1 MRATCFAVLAL
12 VVSSA
17 AAADALPDFPLLR
30 IDTGRHTA
38 FIHALALD
46 EAAGRVYSASED
58 KTLRIWRIAD
68 GRLLDTYRVPVGLR
82 AEGQLYALA
91 LSPDRKTLAVGGW
104 TCWDADGRACIYLL
118 DAASGAPLGRI
129 TGLPEVIAALRFS
142 PDGRAL
148 AVGLMGQAGLRV
160 YRTVDRALLAS
171 DAHYHDKLLELDFTP
186 NGQLVSAALDGFV
199 RLYDQRFGLIGRV
212 NTGLAGHQPF
222 GLRCSP
228 DGQYVALGFN
238 DVAQVSLLRATDL
251 RPVRTLSIDHPPLP
265 RSLTRVAWAPDSS
278 ALYATGE
285 PQPGAPAQVF
295 RWHIGSADVADSMFA
310 TPGRIGD
317 LAVTAQQS
325 VLFASDEP
333 ALGLVDSSG
342 SVRYRLASGVPRFGN
357 ELRVSNDGA
366 DVEIALDPAGSQ
378 RRRFSAARATLLP
391 VTAPSAD
398 LAPPRT
404 HEAHW
409 HITDWGGA
417 AAPRVNGRRIA
428 LEPYEEAHAL
438 AIAPDARTAVIG
450 TEWALRALVSTG
462 AIRWSIRM
470 PTAVRAVNI
479 SADGRFAVAALAD
492 GTVNWYTLAGG
503 APVLSLFLH
512 SDGAAWAAWTPSGY
526 YASSVYGD
534 MLVGWQ
540 INRGPEQP
548 PDFFRAVQFERELY
562 RPDLITSALHAAPAS
577 TVEVAPDHGDH
588 LLAVSPPRVR
598 VSVLEGGPRQPRA
611 GVAHLRITGESTG
624 LPMQDLSVYVNDI
637 PVTPARE
644 RALLGAETTRF
655 SRELDVPLEA
665 ADSALRI
672 EVFNGHSLGVAERWL
687 VDNAPAAPRSR
698 QGDLY
703 LLAVGVNDFPELE
716 PNLRLTY
723 AASDARE
730 FAQAFVRHTERFRNV
745 HVQTLSDGGAPP
757 VRAAVLTALQV
768 LRQAG
773 GADTVVVFLASHGA
787 SDAAGN
793 YFFIPRDAARA
804 DIETLRDGHSPPAES
819 SLISWMAFFDAL
831 RNTAGRR
838 LLIVDT
844 CQAHDIS
851 GHVQEYSLLKRSA
864 SSRIAFILA
873 SRGDEESQEYASG
886 RHGLFTYALLQGLEG
901 GADVDQ
907 DGGTTVAEW
916 FRFAAATVERLR
928 DRRIGP
934 QTPQFI
940 APDVLANM
948 DIAPAAGGPTTR

>member
-1 MRATCFAVLAL
+1 MRASWCVVLAL
-12 VVSSA
+12 VVSSPG
-17 AAADALPDFPLLR
+17 AADPLPAFPLLR
-30 IDTGRHTA
+30 IDTGRHSA

-58 KTLRIWRIAD
+58 KTVRIWRIAD

-104 TCWDADGRACIYLL
+104 TCWDAESRACIYLL

-129 TGLPEVIAALRFS
+129 TGLPEVVAALRFS

-148 AVGLMGQAGLRV
+148 AVGLMGQGGLRV
-160 YRTVDRALLAS
+160 YRVADRRLLAS
-171 DAHYHDKLLELDFTP
+171 DARYHDKLLELDFTP
-186 NGQLVSAALDGFV
+186 GGQLVTAALDGFV
-199 RLYDQRFGLIGRV
+199 RLYDQRFELIGRV
-212 NTGLAGHQPF
+212 NNGLAGHQPF

-228 DGQYVALGFN
+228 DGQYVALGFD
-238 DVAQVSLLRATDL
+238 DVAQVSLLRAGNL
-251 RPVRTLSIDHPPLP
+251 QPVQTLHVGRTPLP
-265 RSLTRVAWAPDSS
+265 RNLTRVAWAPDST
-278 ALYATGE
+278 AVYATGE
-285 PQPGAPAQVF
+285 ADPGAPAQVF
-295 RWHIGSADVADSMFA
+295 RWHIGSAAVAEPVFA

-333 ALGLVDSSG
+333 ALGLIDASG
-342 SVRYRLASGVPRFGN
+342 RVRYRLFSGVPHFGE
-357 ELRVSNDGA
+357 ELRVSHDGE
-366 DVEIALDPAGSQ
+366 DVEIALDPAGSE
-378 RRRFSAARATLLP
+378 RRRFSAAHATLVP

-398 LAPPRT
+398 LAPPDTR
-404 HEAHW
+404 EAQW

-417 AAPRVNGRRIA
+417 APPHVNGRRIA
-428 LEPYEEAHAL
+428 LEPYEEPRAL
-438 AIAPDARTAVIG
+438 AIARNAKTAVIG
-450 TEWALRALVSTG
+450 TEWALRALEPTG
-462 AIRWSIRM
+462 AIRWSVRM

-479 SADGRFAVAALAD
+479 SGDGRFALAALAD
-492 GTVNWYTLAGG
+492 GTINWYTLAKG

-526 YASSVYGD
+526 YASSAFGD
-534 MLVGWQ
+534 TLVGWQ
-540 INRGPEQP
+540 INRGPEQS

-562 RPDLITSALHAAPAS
+562 RPDLITTALRAAAS
-577 TVEVAPDHGDH
+577 TLDMNANHGEH

-598 VSVLEGGPRQPRA
+598 VSVLEAGARQPRA

-624 LPMQDLSVYVNDI
+624 LPMQDVSVYVNDI
-637 PVTPARE
+637 PVTPGRE
-644 RALLGAETTRF
+644 RPLQGAEMTRF
-655 SRELDVPLEA
+655 SRELDVPLEV
-665 ADSALRI
+665 ADSAVRI

-687 VDNAPAAPRSR
+687 VGGSPAAVRPAR
-698 QGDLY
+698 GDLY
-703 LLAVGVNDFPELE
+703 LLAVGVDEFPALE
-716 PNLRLTY
+716 PNLRLRY

-730 FAQAFVRHTERFRNV
+730 FARAFVGHADRFRNV
-745 HVQTLSDGGAPP
+745 HVQILGDGSEPP
-757 VRAAVLTALQV
+757 VRAAVLTALQG

-804 DIETLRDGHSPPAES
+804 DIEALRNGQSPPAES

-831 RNTAGRR
+831 RSTAGRR

-851 GHVQEYSLLKRSA
+851 GHVQEYSLMKRSA

-873 SRGDEESQEYASG
+873 SRGDEESQEYAAG
-886 RHGLFTYALLQGLEG
+886 RHGLFTYALLQGLQG
-901 GADVDQ
+901 DADVDQ

-916 FRFAAATVERLR
+916 FRFAAGTVERLR

-948 DIAPAAGGPTTR
+948 DITRAAGALTTR